1 MTFAAEGICK
11 AYNGRAV
18 LTDVGLS
25 VRGGETLAVVGR
37 SGCGKTT
44 LLRVLAGLLTPD
56 AGEVWLDGQPVR
68 APGKDRLL
76 VFQGL
81 EQLLP
86 WQTLLGNVL
95 FAVRK
100 TRPNLTR
107 AAAQALA
114 EHCLSEMGLA
124 NAMRLYPYQLSGG
137 MKQRGALAR
146 AMAVAPRVLL
156 MDEPFSSLDE
166 YTREAAHASFD
177 TLKKA
182 TGAAVVLVTHDLR
195 EAAALASRIA
205 LLTPGGHG
213 FSAMVERA
221 GPSELAVLRERLK
234 EQGEDRYA
242 QAL

>member
-1 MTFAAEGICK
+1 MTFTAQGIDK

-25 VRGGETLAVVGR
+25 LNGGETLAVVGR

-56 AGEVWLDGQPVR
+56 AGEVRLNGQIVR
-68 APGKDRLL
+68 TPGKDRLL

-86 WQTLLGNVL
+86 WQTLFGNVL
-95 FAVRK
+95 FAIRK
-100 TRPNLTR
+100 TRPGFTR
-107 AAAQALA
+107 AASQALA

-124 NAMRLYPYQLSGG
+124 DAMRLYPYQLSGG

-166 YTREAAHASFD
+166 HTREAARASFE

-182 TGAAVVLVTHDLR
+182 TGAAVVLVTHDLQ

-205 LLTPGGHG
+205 LLTPGGRG
-213 FSAMVERA
+213 FAATVEHA
-221 GPSELAVLRERLK
+221 GPCELADLRERLR
-234 EQGEDRYA
+234 EQGNR
-242 QAL
+242 Q